1 MPGLAASMVL
11 RRYDC
16 IKYHLGKFH
25 ELGFTTEEMY
35 KIFAVTNIVGGTIVI
50 RHTRR
55 PAECWEELQR

>member
-1 MPGLAASMVL
+1 MVL